1 MKKII
6 SETPTATFFYP
17 KQTQDKIS
25 SSSARESCRFNV
37 LMSFDVFSV
46 RSNQPSCER
55 SNVRKGKCTR
65 SAIQTLRVPYNGDIN
80 FFIPIMEISIC
91 SQISRITSSQLSM
104 TNNQHKIS
112 FCIESILNN
121 SLKFSAIFKLA
132 SWRKAGIK
140 HSFFVIFQPN

>member
-55 SNVRKGKCTR
+55 SNVRKRKCTQ

-80 FFIPIMEISIC
+80 FFHSHNGDINLLTDLE
-91 SQISRITSSQLSM
+91 
-104 TNNQHKIS
+104 NNIFTTVDDKQPTQNS
-112 FCIESILNN
+112 FCIESVLNN
-121 SLKFSAIFKLA
+121 SLRFSAIFKLA